1 VTVPVAIIG
10 AGPYG
15 LSLAAHLSARGVE
28 HRIIGRTMATWDR
41 HMPNGMFLKSE
52 GFASSI
58 DDPEGRGT
66 LRAFCEEAAL
76 PYADIGPPISI
87 DTFRAYG
94 HWFQQELVPHVEED
108 EATNIVHDGEG
119 FSVELKS
126 GARATAHRIVVASG
140 ITGFA
145 YVPQPLRSLPR
156 DRASHTHEHTDFA
169 EFRGRRVAVI
179 GAGQS
184 ALETAALLREAGAD
198 PELIV
203 RAATVHWNSEP
214 EVDSYHSAPRP
225 WHLRPTPLGGGG
237 ELWGYWNSMRAF
249 HLLPEQKRVRF
260 VKRALGPSGAW
271 WLFPR
276 VAESVP
282 VRLAQRVVAAEATD
296 GGVVIE
302 LAAANGSQR
311 LHVDHVVAGTGYR
324 IEVDRLTFLSPDLR
338 KRLRRPQWARGAPL
352 LSSRFESSEPGLY
365 FIGLAA
371 ANTSGPA
378 MRFVCGTRFVGP
390 RLGRHLSTVTR
401 TRLQRLARTRQ
412 PA

>member
-1 VTVPVAIIG
+1 MTVPVAIIG

-15 LSLAAHLSARGVE
+15 LSLSAHLTARDVE
-28 HRIIGRTMATWDR
+28 HRIIGRTMETWDR

-58 DDPEGRGT
+58 DDPKGRGT
-66 LRAFCEEAAL
+66 LRTFCEEAGL

-87 DTFRAYG
+87 DTYRAYG
-94 HWFQQELVPHVEED
+94 HWFQQQLVPHVEED
-108 EATNIVHDGEG
+108 EATSVVRDGEG
-119 FSVELKS
+119 FSIELKS
-126 GARATAHRIVVASG
+126 GVRATARRIVVASG
-140 ITGFA
+140 ITRFA
-145 YVPQPLRSLPR
+145 YVPPALRSLPP
-156 DRASHTHEHTDFA
+156 DRVSHTHEHTDFA

-184 ALETAALLREAGAD
+184 ALETAALLREAGAS

-203 RAATVHWNSEP
+203 RAAAVHWNGEP
-214 EVDSYHSAPRP
+214 EIDSYHSASRP

-237 ELWGYWNSMRAF
+237 ELWGYWKSLPAF
-249 HLLPEQKRVRF
+249 HLVPERKRVRF
-260 VKRALGPSGAW
+260 VKRALGPAGAW

-282 VRLAQRVVAAEATD
+282 IRLGQKVVGAEVAD
-296 GGVVIE
+296 AGVVIE
-302 LAAANGSQR
+302 LAGAKEAER
-311 LHVDHVVAGTGYR
+311 LRVDHVVAGTGYR
-324 IEVDRLTFLSPDLR
+324 IDVDRLTLLSPDIR
-338 KRLRRPQWARGAPL
+338 NGLRRLQLARGAPL

-378 MRFVCGTRFVGP
+378 MRFVCGTRFAAP
-390 RLGRHLSTVTR
+390 RLGRHLSGKART
-401 TRLQRLARTRQ
+401 TRLQLARTRQ
-412 PA
+412 SA